1 MLMKRGE
8 GPYPSAYR
16 RGQPPSG
23 RGFFNAPWWLLL
35 LLWIVIFI
43 VAVFL
48 AEELGIG

>member
-8 GPYPSAYR
+8 GPYRSSYR
-16 RGQPPSG
+16 GGQRPPG
-23 RGFFNAPWWLLL
+23 RGFFNAPWWLL